1 MIHIAHKIQ
10 LLPNQ
15 QAIRYFKQAF
25 GCARLAYNWGLSK
38 WQNYYKEGNK
48 KSWMEL
54 RKEFNS
60 IKWTTFPF
68 LKEVTKCATD
78 EPFRSLNKAFQKF
91 FRDLK
96 KKKVSYPRFK
106 KKRNNVGSFY
116 LEAGVI
122 RLKGKYLWIPK
133 LNWVK
138 MCESVRFEG
147 KINSVVISYHGG
159 KYYAS
164 FSLEISQE
172 EYDMTHRVND
182 TGDAVGIDLG
192 LHHYATLSN
201 GLQIDAPKPLK
212 RYLRLLKRRHRQLE
226 KKVHSKTK
234 GDNTKRSN
242 NFIKFS
248 LRVNKLYSKITNIRK
263 DFLHKLTSLLI
274 KNFKTIVIEDLAIS
288 NLIKNSHLSR
298 ALQDVSFYE
307 FRSLLEYKSK
317 YSNREL
323 FVADRF
329 YPSSKTCSNCGN
341 INNKLTLKDRTY
353 LCSKCGLEI
362 DRDFNASLNLIQVV
376 GGIQPEFTPVDLM
389 AMLNRNNLATFEVE
403 TGISRR

>member
-15 QAIRYFKQAF
+15 RAIRYFKQAF

-38 WQNYYKEGNK
+38 WQEHYKEGNK
-48 KSWMEL
+48 KSWMDL

-96 KKKVSYPRFK
+96 KKKISYPKFK
-106 KKRNNVGSFY
+106 KKRNN
-116 LEAGVI
+116 
-122 RLKGKYLWIPK
+122 
-133 LNWVK
+133 
-138 MCESVRFEG
+138 
-147 KINSVVISYHGG
+147 VVISYHGG

-164 FSLEISQE
+164 FSLYISQE
-172 EYDMTHRVND
+172 EYDRTHKVNNT
-182 TGDAVGIDLG
+182 TGSVGIDLG
-192 LHHYATLSN
+192 LNHYATLSN

-212 RYLRLLKRRHRQLE
+212 KHLRLLKRRHRQLS
-226 KKVHSKTK
+226 KKQHPKTK
-234 GDNTKRSN
+234 GDKTKRSN
-242 NFIKFS
+242 NFVKFS

-263 DFLHKLTSLLI
+263 DFLHKLTSSII
-274 KNFKTIVIEDLAIS
+274 KSFNTIVIEDLAVG
-288 NLIKNSHLSR
+288 NLVKNRRLSR
-298 ALQDVSFYE
+298 ALNDVSFYE
-307 FRSLLEYKSK
+307 FRNLLEYKSK
-317 YSNREL
+317 YSNRKL

-329 YPSSKTCSNCGN
+329 YPSSKTCSSCGN
-341 INNKLTLKDRTY
+341 IDNELTLQDRTY

-362 DRDFNASLNLIQVV
+362 DRDYNASLNLIQVV
-376 GGIQPEFTPVDLM
+376 GRICPEFMPVDLT
-389 AMLNRNNLATFEVE
+389 ALLNLNNLVTSKVE
-403 TGISRR
+403 AGIPRR